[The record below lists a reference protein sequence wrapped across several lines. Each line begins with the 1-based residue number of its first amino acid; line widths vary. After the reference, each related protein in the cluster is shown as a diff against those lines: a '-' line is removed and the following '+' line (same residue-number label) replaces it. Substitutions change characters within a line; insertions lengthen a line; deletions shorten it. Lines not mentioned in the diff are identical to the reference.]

1 MGPFFTHFPALHLR
15 RDLPT
20 FPFNHNIHPSIQRNF
35 HPPYLNLYTLYYALH
50 PLHPMTGPI
59 RSKGKGR
66 ATDDHEQVRH
76 LPQSQ
81 PPRPPNA
88 WILYRSDKIKV
99 LPPAAPGQRSRA
111 QADVSK
117 LISDMW
123 RNESDAVKLEYERLA
138 DAKKAEH
145 QRLYPDYRF
154 QPMKKEEKERIREEK
169 RQLKER
175 AREKKKNRGRAGPSQ
190 EQHQVVTPQPT
201 QELEPQKATVAYAH
215 PYILPGVAPV
225 QDVPEPIPHHHHPFL
240 DSRMQF
246 GLAGPSPPLSAA
258 SSPIP
263 SSTSESSSVSD
274 DLLFRVDALPSARVS
289 PVPDAQAQPSQ
300 QLYGGLPPFSR
311 LLPHP
316 QHSYGMESMLVQQ
329 PQAAYTQW
337 QAPQSIWPAHQEPIL
352 PQSSDSGT
360 VQQHAPQWD
369 DFNAS
374 EGTFDYQSQDF
385 LNFDLPACNNL
396 RSIQEL
402 ENSLQAMLSCTGQN
416 GVFHM
421 GRVSPADILAQPE
434 GELEVEMAPKFDVH
448 SQELENYYNGFDIEA
463 AFATSQEHQPAT
475 VNPSGTVNP
484 ADTVLNTNLSSVDF
498 KSFFQPNPDVQ
509 TYIAEQQR
517 QRQPSAFT
525 RDIMRFINFDAGES
539 ESHNVPT
546 PQVGAP
552 PPAPTQ
558 SPIFTQ
564 MTNTAVVPQS
574 GYVPPAGAANSST
587 RRVAASWKPTYRIPD
602 DPVIDPALFY

>member
-20 FPFNHNIHPSIQRNF
+20 FPLNHDIHPSIQRNF

-76 LPQSQ
+76 LSQSQ

-190 EQHQVVTPQPT
+190 EQHQAVAPQPT
-201 QELEPQKATVAYAH
+201 QEPEPQQATIAYPH

-225 QDVPEPIPHHHHPFL
+225 QDVPEHIPHHHYPFL
-240 DSRMQF
+240 DSGMQF

-263 SSTSESSSVSD
+263 SSTSESSSASD

-300 QLYGGLPPFSR
+300 QLYGGLPPFSH

-316 QHSYGMESMLVQQ
+316 QHSYGMESVPVQQ
-329 PQAAYTQW
+329 PQATYAQW
-337 QAPQSIWPAHQEPIL
+337 QAHQEPIL
-352 PQSSDSGT
+352 PQSSSSGT
-360 VQQHAPQWD
+360 VQQHALQWD
-369 DFNAS
+369 NFKAS
-374 EGTFDYQSQDF
+374 EGTFDCQPQDF
-385 LNFDLPACNNL
+385 LSFDLPVVNNV
-396 RSIQEL
+396 RSFQDL
-402 ENSLQAMLSCTGQN
+402 ERSLQAMLSSTGQN

-434 GELEVEMAPKFDVH
+434 GELEVEMAPKSDVH
-448 SQELENYYNGFDIEA
+448 SREAEDYYYGFDIEA
-463 AFATSQEHQPAT
+463 ALATSQEHQPAA
-475 VNPSGTVNP
+475 VNVSGTVNP
-484 ADTVLNTNLSSVDF
+484 ADTVINTNFSLDDF
-498 KSFFQPNPDVQ
+498 KSFFEPNPDVQ
-509 TYIAEQQR
+509 AYMAEQQR

-525 RDIMRFINFDAGES
+525 RDIMQFINFDAGEG
-539 ESHNVPT
+539 ESHNVAT

-552 PPAPTQ
+552 PPPPTQ

-564 MTNTAVVPQS
+564 MTNTAAVPQS

-587 RRVAASWKPTYRIPD
+587 RRVAASWKPIYRIPD
-602 DPVIDPALFY
+602 DSIIDPALFY